1 MIHRLTSIHEYVTKA
16 PVALGLSIL
25 ALAPFAFPG
34 LVQLMEFEFAGLA
47 MQNALRVIGC
57 NWLHWSWS
65 HLFWDVMMFYV
76 LASLCEKHH
85 RGAFICVM
93 LLSASIIPLSALLCC
108 PDLGSY
114 RGLSGI
120 DTALFAMLGSL
131 SLQDCLAK
139 RDTQGVIVYS
149 LLLLAMV
156 LKISY
161 ELTWQHTLFAN
172 DSNFTPLAIAHLVGA
187 MMGIGVAQQ
196 RLIFKKA

>member
-47 MQNALRVIGC
+47 MQNALCVIGC

-85 RGAFICVM
+85 RGAFICVI

-161 ELTWQHTLFAN
+161 ELIWQHTLFAN

-187 MMGIGVAQQ
+187 LMGIGVAQQ
-196 RLIFKKA
+196 RLIFKRA